1 MWQLFRKKKIEKTQL
16 PGKMPQEVEEYY
28 KERRKAQS
36 VVPFLLMLAT
46 LIVTLAL
53 SFGIFY
59 GGKWAYKKIK
69 GNNNTATTETTKP
82 TKPAEAP
89 KKPSANTQPE
99 STPSNQNNTQAPS
112 SAASSTPNTG
122 PSAIPHTGPISD
134 FN

>member
-1 MWQLFRKKKIEKTQL
+1 MRQLFRKKKIEKTQL
-16 PGKMPQEVEEYY
+16 PGKMPKEVEEYY

-53 SFGIFY
+53 SFFIFY
-59 GGKWAYKKIK
+59 GGKLAYKKIK

-89 KKPSANTQPE
+89 TKTGTDTQPG
-99 STPSNQNNTQAPS
+99 STSSNPNNTQAPS
-112 SAASSTPNTG
+112 SSVSSTPNTG
-122 PSAIPHTGPISD
+122 PSAIPNTGPTSD